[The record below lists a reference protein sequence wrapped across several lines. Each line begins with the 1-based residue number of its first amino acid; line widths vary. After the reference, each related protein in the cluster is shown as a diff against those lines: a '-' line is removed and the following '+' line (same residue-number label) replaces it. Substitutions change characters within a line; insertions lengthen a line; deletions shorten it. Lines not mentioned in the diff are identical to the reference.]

1 MIIVIS
7 EEVKSDTESWT
18 ESTRKMELVFKEYR
32 VFILDD
38 EKLLEVNG
46 SDGHTT
52 MWMYLEM
59 VNCILKRDQI
69 NPFYSCAFPPK

>member
-1 MIIVIS
+1 
-7 EEVKSDTESWT
+7 
-18 ESTRKMELVFKEYR
+18 MELVFKEYR

-52 MWMYLEM
+52 M
-59 VNCILKRDQI
+59 
-69 NPFYSCAFPPK
+69 